1 MTLGAQFFTLKD
13 FCKTPDGISESLA
26 KVADIGYTTVQI
38 SGTCEFE
45 PEWMASELKK
55 NGLKCVLT
63 HTKPDKI
70 LADTVGVCN
79 DHKTFGCN
87 NIGIGMMP
95 QADFSVEN
103 YNKFVEDFLPIAKT
117 IKENGCKLYYH
128 NHYQEFWK
136 REDGKNIFEHMLED
150 FPVDLLNITLDT
162 YWVQYAGG
170 DPAQWIKKLSGRLE
184 CIHLKD
190 LDMVEKEHRMAPVG
204 YGNINFDSVLRAAE
218 PAGVEYLLVEQDKCY
233 GVDPFECLKKS
244 YNYLTSLGLK

>member
-1 MTLGAQFFTLKD
+1 MILGAQLFTIRD
-13 FCKTPDGISESLA
+13 FCTTLEDLSESLA
-26 KVADIGYTTVQI
+26 RIADMGYTTVQI
-38 SGTCEFE
+38 SRVCNFD
-45 PEWMASELKK
+45 PAWMDNELRK

-63 HTKPDKI
+63 HISADKI
-70 LADTVGVCN
+70 LNDTVNACN
-79 DHKTFGCN
+79 EHKAFGCT
-87 NIGIGMMP
+87 NIGLGMMP
-95 QADFSVEN
+95 QTGFSEEGYRDFVKN
-103 YNKFVEDFLPIAKT
+103 LLPAAKT

-136 REDGKNIFEHMLED
+136 FSDGKNIFEHMLED

-170 DPAQWIKKLSGRLE
+170 DPAQWIEKLRGRLE

-218 PAGVEYLLVEQDKCY
+218 PAGVKYLLVEQDKCY
-233 GVDPFECLKKS
+233 GADPFECLKKS
-244 YNYLTSLGLK
+244 YDYLTSLGLK